1 MRNSE
6 HIVCNRNTV
15 EIIINVKDV
24 NDNEP
29 TFNLPRYTFDILENS
44 KFTTKAFVTATD
56 LDLKGTSSSEV
67 RYSILGGP
75 AGRNFT
81 VDPMSGLLEPLGGG
95 VDYEALPEVKD
106 NFYLVVRATDMGEPQ
121 LYSDVQ
127 VAH

>member
-1 MRNSE
+1 MSNSE
-6 HIVCNRNTV
+6 LTVFNRNTV

-44 KFTTKAFVTATD
+44 EFATKAFVTATD

-75 AGRNFT
+75 AGGNFT

-95 VDYEALPEVKD
+95 VDYEALPEDKY

>member
-1 MRNSE
+1 M
-6 HIVCNRNTV
+6 

-75 AGRNFT
+75 AVGNFT

-95 VDYEALPEVKD
+95 VDYEALPEDRD